1 MASKKEK
8 KTENPNTGHRR
19 FSKSVT
25 DTDER
30 AASRGMLYGLGFK
43 KGDFRKSQATPEA
56 LRHGP
61 EKLHSTA
68 CSAVIT
74 PISTVR

>member
-43 KGDFRKSQATPEA
+43 KGDFR
-56 LRHGP
+56 
-61 EKLHSTA
+61 
-68 CSAVIT
+68 
-74 PISTVR
+74 

>member
-19 FSKSVT
+19 FSMNVT

-30 AASRGMLYGLGFK
+30 AASRGMRYGLGLE
-43 KGDFRKSQATPEA
+43 QHLTTPFSA
-56 LRHGP
+56 LD
-61 EKLHSTA
+61 KN
-68 CSAVIT
+68 
-74 PISTVR
+74 PILISDYF